1 MLRTPITLITG
12 PLGSGK
18 TTLLRHILAVQPGK
32 IAIVMN
38 EFGEI
43 AIDTKVIEGKNV
55 RIAELGGGC
64 VCCSLLG
71 EFEAAV
77 NEIIEKI
84 APDRIVVETTG
95 LAEPEALVFNIQETL
110 PQCRLDGVVS
120 VIDADMLIRFPELG
134 HTTRLQIEGADI
146 LLLNKIDLID
156 PRQIEPLE
164 TKLREINPTA
174 TIIRTERC
182 GIDPELLFG
191 IGRSPR
197 EIRSRVMM
205 PWAMR
210 DISRGERKIAPPE
223 HRHQSEF
230 EAFAFT
236 SGKIFSRD
244 CFEAFANG
252 LSASLV
258 RAKGFIRFAD
268 GAQLFNFVTGRWEL
282 EPFESDRTEVVFIGR
297 NIAME
302 KETILRALD
311 ECTVKNDEASNDEC
325 RRNDYA
331 RMTKDSR
338 SDSAARFRSSSFG
351 VDSSFD
357 IRISS
362 FSPCLTITSKNSEL
376 PISPLKRRG
385 ATCQNCLATLRTRR
399 RM

>member
-95 LAEPEALVFNIQETL
+95 LAEPEALVFNIQEAL

-146 LLLNKIDLID
+146 LLLNKIDLIE
-156 PRQIEPLE
+156 PGQIEALE
-164 TKLREINPTA
+164 TKLR
-174 TIIRTERC
+174 
-182 GIDPELLFG
+182 
-191 IGRSPR
+191 
-197 EIRSRVMM
+197 
-205 PWAMR
+205 
-210 DISRGERKIAPPE
+210 
-223 HRHQSEF
+223 
-230 EAFAFT
+230 
-236 SGKIFSRD
+236 
-244 CFEAFANG
+244 AN
-252 LSASLV
+252 
-258 RAKGFIRFAD
+258 
-268 GAQLFNFVTGRWEL
+268 Q
-282 EPFESDRTEVVFIGR
+282 SDRG
-297 NIAME
+297 NCSH
-302 KETILRALD
+302 RALQD
-311 ECTVKNDEASNDEC
+311 
-325 RRNDYA
+325 
-331 RMTKDSR
+331 
-338 SDSAARFRSSSFG
+338 
-351 VDSSFD
+351 
-357 IRISS
+357 
-362 FSPCLTITSKNSEL
+362 
-376 PISPLKRRG
+376 
-385 ATCQNCLATLRTRR
+385 
-399 RM
+399 